1 MVEPLYKRKDVP
13 VDVRVEDL
21 LSRMTLE
28 EKVAQLGSVGPL
40 EILDEQGNLD
50 PEKAAQAMPHG
61 IGQVARIAGA
71 SGLFPKEAAEASNQ
85 VQKYLL
91 TQTRLGIPAL
101 IHEECLSGLHVSR
114 RHGLSPIHR
123 DGQQL

>member
-71 SGLFPKEAAEASNQ
+71 SACFPRRPRR
-85 VQKYLL
+85 LP
-91 TQTRLGIPAL
+91 TRCRSTYSPRPAW
-101 IHEECLSGLHVSR
+101 VF
-114 RHGLSPIHR
+114 PP
-123 DGQQL
+123 